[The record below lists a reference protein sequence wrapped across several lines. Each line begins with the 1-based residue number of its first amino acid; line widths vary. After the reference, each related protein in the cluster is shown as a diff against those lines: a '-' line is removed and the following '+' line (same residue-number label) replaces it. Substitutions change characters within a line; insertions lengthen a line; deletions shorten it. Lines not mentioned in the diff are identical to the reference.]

1 MYNNITYNCCDII
14 AVNIIITIIANNLNK
29 YNKPLEDLQISITDV
44 VSILYTLTVPMG
56 EISVIIFM

>member
-29 YNKPLEDLQISITDV
+29 YNKPLEDLQISITYV

-56 EISVIIFM
+56 DISVIIFM

>member
-44 VSILYTLTVPMG
+44 VSILYTLTVPMS